1 MKWGVREI
9 LIELDRSGGSKSN
22 GAKMKFIDTLLTLFG
37 YIRKRAILRKR
48 IAHLEKQ
55 LKVFDTISISKDTH
69 TLANDLAKYDK
80 AIQVLNDFN
89 HITLLIKSHNDIIT
103 QLKQK
108 LDEALAKHSTKYI
121 LANID
126 KYSFEA
132 IHSLNEIALQASKYT
147 LPHSLK
153 QRDDYLR
160 YMRDIGEIFD
170 NYATIIKQYSLIAD
184 FQSLSADFKD
194 EFIDGKTALK
204 MLSLTDNIQAL
215 GKRFYPTPKCDDAL
229 IERHN
234 EEFIARHS
242 NDTIFDTINGKSL
255 DAQQRRAVLSDSG
268 SILTI
273 AGAGAG
279 KTLTICGKVKWLLS
293 RGKANADEILLLS
306 YSKASANDLQEKAH
320 LIEPN
325 LKVKTFH
332 SLGLEIIRQNTS
344 TKPLIEEQDISFYIK
359 KIFEE
364 FKNEEIIWDIFRFC
378 TLYPLASSDETYQTL
393 GEKFAF
399 LKQANF
405 CTLKDILSQSSQ
417 KGRLKT
423 LKKEC
428 VKSQQELIIANFLFI
443 NGINYEYEKPYK
455 INTSTPQ
462 KRQYK
467 PDFYLSD
474 YDIYLEHY
482 GIDKNG
488 DTPQYPPKDA
498 LKYKEAMA
506 WKRQTHKENNTICI
520 ETYSYQ
526 FSEGD
531 IFTSLK
537 QKLKDNGVTLKPL
550 SMKEISNYLN
560 DIYKSYNLQSFFN
573 LMASFLNLY
582 KARYPDATTFETL
595 KSQHKNENY
604 DDKRTLLFL
613 KICEYFYG
621 VYYEHLRSE
630 GKIDFDDMIMQA
642 IKKIPRLANYRYKY
656 IIVDEFQDISQSR
669 ARFLRALI
677 KNGDSKLF
685 AVGDD
690 WQAIYRFAGCDIN
703 IFLEFKNYFSD
714 ARFCYITSTH
724 RNSQELQDIVEPFIS
739 ANKQQISKHINSQ
752 KHQENPVRIFYHSGD
767 IESSFRKACEE
778 IATINKTAKVL
789 ILGRNNKDEEKIARI
804 LFFIKRNSQLTFE
817 YKTVHKSKGLEAEFV
832 ILINADGGA
841 NGFPNTIEDDRLLE
855 LVLGAKNEYP
865 HAEERR
871 LFYVALTRTRNIV
884 YILSNQTNLS
894 IFVKEIDSSIN
905 STDTTSPKC
914 PHCNGELTLRNTD
927 KEKAFYGCKNFPYC
941 DYVIFDIAQ
950 VKWNLKCP
958 DCGDFLR
965 VRNGKYGKF
974 IACNAYPHCTH
985 TMKFSECNDM
995 SEIN

>member
-1 MKWGVREI
+1 MM
-9 LIELDRSGGSKSN
+9 N
-22 GAKMKFIDTLLTLFG
+22 FIDTLFAYFGFG
-37 YIRKRAILRKR
+37 YIRKKAILHKR
-48 IAHLEKQ
+48 IAQLEKQ
-55 LKVFDTISISKDTH
+55 LKIFETISISEDTH
-69 TLANDLAKYDK
+69 NLADDLVKHRK
-80 AIQVLNDFN
+80 ATQTLNDFN
-89 HITLLIKSHNDIIT
+89 HIILLIKSHNEIII

-108 LDEALAKHSTKYI
+108 LDEALIKHSTKYI

-132 IHSLNEIALQASKYT
+132 IHSLNEIALQATKYT
-147 LPHSLK
+147 LLHSLQ
-153 QRDDYLR
+153 QRDDYVR

-170 NYATIIKQYSLIAD
+170 NYATIFKQYSLIVD
-184 FQSLSADFKD
+184 FQSLSANFKD
-194 EFIDGKTALK
+194 EFIDGKTASK
-204 MLSLTDNIQAL
+204 MFSLTENIQAL
-215 GKRFYPTPKCDDAL
+215 GERFYLAPECDNAL

-234 EEFIARHS
+234 EEFIIKHS
-242 NDTIFDTINGKSL
+242 NDTIFDDINGKSL

-279 KTLTICGKVKWLLS
+279 KTLTICGKLKWLLS

-306 YSKASANDLQEKAH
+306 YSKASAKDLQEKAH

-332 SLGLEIIRQNTS
+332 SLGLEIIKQDTP

-364 FKNEEIIWDIFRFC
+364 FKNGEILWDIFRFC
-378 TLYPLASSDETYQTL
+378 TLYPLANSDETYQTL

-405 CTLKDILSQSSQ
+405 CTLKDMLSQSSQ

-482 GIDKNG
+482 GVDKNG

-531 IFTSLK
+531 IFASLK

-550 SMKEISNYLN
+550 SKKEISNSLN

-582 KARYPDATTFETL
+582 KARYPNAKTFETL
-595 KSQHKNENY
+595 KSQHKNKNY
-604 DDKRTLLFL
+604 DDKRTRLFL
-613 KICEYFYG
+613 KICEYFYEA
-621 VYYEHLRSE
+621 YYEHLRSE

-642 IKKIPRLANYRYKY
+642 IEKIPHLANYRYKY

-669 ARFLRALI
+669 TRFLQALI

-703 IFLEFKNYFSD
+703 IFLEFKSYFGD

-767 IESSFRKACEE
+767 REPTFESTFRKACDE
-778 IATINKTAKVL
+778 IATLNKTTKVL
-789 ILGRNNKDEEKIARI
+789 ILGRNNKDEEKIAGF
-804 LFFIKRNSQLTFE
+804 LSHIKRNSQLTFE

-884 YILSNQTNLS
+884 YILSNQANPS
-894 IFVKEIDSSIN
+894 IFVKEIHNNIN
-905 STDTTSPKC
+905 ATDTTSLKC
-914 PHCNGELTLRNTD
+914 PQCNGELTLRNAD
-927 KEKAFYGCKNFPYC
+927 KQKPFYGCKNYPYC

-950 VKWNLKCP
+950 VKWDLKCP

-965 VRNGKYGKF
+965 VKNGKYGKF

-985 TMKFSECNDM
+985 TRNLKDDTTE
-995 SEIN
+995 